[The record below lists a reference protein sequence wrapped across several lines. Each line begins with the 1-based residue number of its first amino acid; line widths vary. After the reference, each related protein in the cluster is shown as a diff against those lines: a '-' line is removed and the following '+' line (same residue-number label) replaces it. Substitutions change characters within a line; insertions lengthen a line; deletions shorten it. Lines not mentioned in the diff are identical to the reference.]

1 MTEEKLLQE
10 SDKLI
15 DVREG
20 EEIDAEKLGAYLRG
34 KLEGSGAPPT
44 LRQFGGGHANLT
56 YLLTFGEGA
65 GAIDYVLRRPP
76 IGPVAK
82 SAHDMGREYQALS
95 RLYRVFPPAPRAFLH
110 CDSPAIIGAPFFVM
124 ERRHGVVVRREV
136 PPELGGGKDPV
147 ANRKLSEVVIDTLA
161 EFHAVDPAACDL
173 QDIGKPEGFLR
184 RQVEGWT
191 ERYERSN
198 TSDAPLAIE
207 LSGWLLEHLPKS
219 PAPSLLHNDWR
230 LDNMAVAADD
240 PGKCV
245 AVYDWDMCTLGDPL
259 SDLGTVLCLWVNRDE
274 EFGGS
279 APMPTQTPGFMSREE
294 AAQRYGDRSGRDLA
308 TLPYYLVFG
317 TFKVG
322 VVLQQIYHRYHIG
335 QTKDERFAGFG
346 TMAEFLFALAAAR
359 RP

>member
-1 MTEEKLLQE
+1 MTEEKLLEE

-20 EEIDAEKLGAYLRG
+20 EEINAEKLGAYLRG
-34 KLEGSGAPPT
+34 KLEGSGAPPA

-65 GAIDYVLRRPP
+65 SAIEYVLRRPP

-110 CDSPAIIGAPFFVM
+110 CDDPAIIGAPFFVM

-191 ERYERSN
+191 ERYERSK
-198 TSDAPLAIE
+198 TSEAPLAIE
-207 LSGWLLEHLPKS
+207 LSRWLLEHLPAS

-259 SDLGTVLCLWVNRDE
+259 TDLGTVLCLWVNRDE

-294 AAQRYGDRSGRDLA
+294 AAQRYADRSGRKLA
-308 TLPYYLVFG
+308 ILPYYLVFG

-346 TMAEFLFALAAAR
+346 AMAEFLFALAAAR